1 MNNATNG
8 FIWKTNMFD
17 SLDEL
22 IEKIYSGEDSTIEFK
37 GEMPHRN
44 SLADEI
50 AAFANTRGGVILIG
64 VNDEQEIVGMN
75 VQSMQDCEKTV
86 VEICQDSID
95 PSVHIFTQ
103 KMEIA
108 DKHVLKIEVKPSFFV
123 HKTTNGYFVRQG
135 SSKRE
140 MDTQQLARLLQSRS
154 QTRMICFD
162 EQLVPNT
169 GKGTLQKD
177 LYARFISNTETE
189 EQENEMLLKRRLLV
203 EDGNLYR
210 ASVAGLLM
218 CSHQSDTFLY
228 NSFICAVC
236 YRGKERDANYQ
247 IDAEDFKGPLDRQ
260 ILDAFRF
267 VDKHNQKSARK
278 EIWRKEQAQYSMRA
292 IFEALVNAVVH
303 RDYSKHGSKI
313 RLFLFSDRLELY
325 SPGALANTL
334 TVDKLA
340 YNQITRNELL
350 ARLLSDLKIDD
361 DNLGKEVHRQYFL
374 ERRGEGVGIILG
386 ESERL
391 SGKLPIYQMHNEELC
406 LTIYA
411 ANSLQAP

>member
-1 MNNATNG
+1 
-8 FIWKTNMFD
+8 MFD
-17 SLDEL
+17 SPDEL
-22 IEKIYSGEDSTIEFK
+22 LEKIYFGEDSTIEFK

-75 VQSMQDCEKTV
+75 VQDMQIYEKTV

-95 PSVHIFTQ
+95 PPVHIFSQ

-108 DKHVLKIEVKPSFFV
+108 DKHVLKIEVNSSFFV

-169 GKGTLQKD
+169 GKGTLKKD

-203 EDGNLYR
+203 DDGNLYR

-218 CSHQSDTFLY
+218 CSHQSDSFLY
-228 NSFICAVC
+228 NSFISAVC

-247 IDAEDFKGPLDRQ
+247 IDTEDFKGSLDQQ

-278 EIWRKEQAQYSMRA
+278 EIWRTEQTQYSMRA

-361 DNLGKEVHRQYFL
+361 DYLGKEVHRQYFL

-411 ANSLQAP
+411 AKSLQEL